1 MSSEFAEKHTECR
14 MKETEF
20 ADKAVRVESFLPER
34 NKEKL
39 EISTPL
45 LKNSVNVKKM

>member
-1 MSSEFAEKHTECR
+1 

-20 ADKAVRVESFLPER
+20 VDKAVRGESFLPER